1 MDTLY
6 EPYVVY
12 GNIENLVI
20 RRKMEVVN
28 WNVEITNRGESGKTS
43 NRMAIEEFKK
53 NMNIRRYVAVS
64 AIDKPERKRRS
75 GLRVQTLFIIFE
87 VGNFDKTQPF
97 KNLIEKIKH
106 KDGYIMDIYTLSR
119 DDIGVHIR
127 NAISG
132 LSTKNIRISPI
143 KYDVMLLEV
152 PRHVNAPE
160 IRPLNSEEEEQF
172 LSDTNIVKTSLQQTH
187 INDPGVFWTYA
198 EVGDIVEESHV
209 SETTGIEVLYKLV
222 IA

>member
-6 EPYVVY
+6 EPHVVY
-12 GNIENLVI
+12 GHLKQLAD
-20 RRKMEVVN
+20 RRLMDITN
-28 WNVEITNRGESGKTS
+28 WNVEITNRGEGSKTVNMMS
-43 NRMAIEEFKK
+43 IEEFKK

-64 AIDKPERKRRS
+64 AMDKPERQRRN
-75 GLRVQTLFIIFE
+75 GIKVQTLFIIFE

-106 KDGYIMDIYTLSR
+106 NDGYIMDIYTLSR

-132 LSTKNIRISPI
+132 LSTKNIRISPM
-143 KYDVMLLEV
+143 KYDVLLLEV
-152 PRHVNAPE
+152 PRHVNAPQ
-160 IRPLNSEEEEQF
+160 IRPLSKEEEEQF
-172 LSDTNIVKTSLQQTH
+172 LNDTNIVKTSLQVTH

-198 EVGDIVEESHV
+198 EIGDIVEESHL
-209 SETTGIEVLYKLV
+209 SENVGIEVLYKFV

>member
-1 MDTLY
+1 METLY

-12 GNIENLVI
+12 EHLEKLAI
-20 RRKMEVVN
+20 RRLMNVTN
-28 WNVEITNRGESGKTS
+28 WNVEITNRGEGAKTTS
-43 NRMAIEEFKK
+43 IMSIEEFKK
-53 NMNIRRYVAVS
+53 NMNIRRYVAV
-64 AIDKPERKRRS
+64 AAVDKPERKRRS
-75 GLRVQTLFIIFE
+75 GIQVQTLFIIFE

-132 LSTKNIRISPI
+132 LSTKNIRISPT
-143 KYDVMLLEV
+143 KYDVLLLEV

-160 IRPLNSEEEEQF
+160 IRPLSKEEEEEF
-172 LSDTNIVKTSLQQTH
+172 LSGTNIVKSSLQVTH

-209 SETTGIEVLYKLV
+209 SETVGIEVIYKLV

>member
-1 MDTLY
+1 METLY
-6 EPYVVY
+6 EPYVAY
-12 GNIENLVI
+12 EHLKRLAE
-20 RRKMEVVN
+20 RRLMDITN
-28 WNVEITNRGESGKTS
+28 WNVEITNRGEGSKTANIMS
-43 NRMAIEEFKK
+43 IEEFKK

-64 AIDKPERKRRS
+64 AMDKPERQRRS
-75 GLRVQTLFIIFE
+75 GLKVQTLFIIFE

-106 KDGYIMDIYTLSR
+106 KDGYVMDIYTLSR

-132 LSTKNIRISPI
+132 LSTKNIRIYPM
-143 KYDVMLLEV
+143 KYDVLLLEV
-152 PRHVNAPE
+152 PRHVNAPQ
-160 IRPLNSEEEEQF
+160 IRPLSKEEEEQF
-172 LSDTNIVKTSLQQTH
+172 LNDTNIAKTSLQVTH

-198 EVGDIVEESHV
+198 EIGDIVVESHL
-209 SETTGIEVLYKLV
+209 SENVGIEVLYKLV